1 MHAAEKHETEG
12 EDEAEND
19 MNLETKSQLN
29 TVGFLRT
36 QGQEANVLEVKS
48 SIFNKSRSEN
58 QFDFSHRII

>member
-12 EDEAEND
+12 EDETEND